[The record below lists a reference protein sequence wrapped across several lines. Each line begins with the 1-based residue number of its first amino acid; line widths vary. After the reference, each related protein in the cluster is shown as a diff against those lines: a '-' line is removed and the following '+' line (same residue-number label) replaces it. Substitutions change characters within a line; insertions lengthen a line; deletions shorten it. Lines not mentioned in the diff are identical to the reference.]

1 MSIERLKA
9 GEAESLGSSST
20 QEVGIGGFT
29 LFARVSDST
38 AYETQAP
45 TSVVEDGSYIGDHL
59 INGPIKVTINGDVA
73 DIFIAAKAK
82 SMSEKRLPTVG
93 VVNSLRPGRTP
104 SQEQAVAR
112 IIDSFTDRRREI
124 DEAMQGGQAAKEV
137 TGSTATGKSYREQF
151 IDFIESV
158 HYGKQLVAV
167 STPFRM
173 HTDMAITSVVITRD
187 NQRNA
192 LTFSLTAQKMR
203 IAKTIF
209 VNVSQFYKKP
219 APAVKSQTA
228 GTADKGAQSPASGN
242 GAGAKK
248 EKSVLSAV
256 LGR

>member
-73 DIFIAAKAK
+73 DIFVAAKAR
-82 SMSEKRLPTVG
+82 SASEKRLPTVG
-93 VVNSLRPGRTP
+93 VVNSFRPGRTP
-104 SQEQAVAR
+104 SQQQIVAA
-112 IIDSFTDRRREI
+112 IIDSFSDRRRDI
-124 DEAMQGGQAAKEV
+124 DELMSGGQAAKQI
-137 TGSTATGKSYREQF
+137 TGSSATGKSYREQF

-167 STPFRM
+167 STPYRM
-173 HTDMAITSVVITRD
+173 HDNMAITSVIVTRD

-209 VNVSQFYKKP
+209 VNASQFYKKP

-228 GTADKGAQSPASGN
+228 GTADKGAQTPASGN